1 MKLSEYNFFLPANLI
16 AKEPLPKRDQSRLM
30 VFHRATGEI
39 EHRENFRALLDYF
52 DEGDVFVVNDAK
64 VFPCLLE
71 GYKERSKAEVKVLL
85 LRELNPNNFLWDAIV
100 EPARKVRVGNYLY
113 LGEKGQLVAEVVD
126 NTTAKGRTIRFLFNG
141 TREELQMRIESQG
154 LMPIPDYLGRRP
166 IPEDIEWYQ
175 TIFARVK
182 GSIAISDA
190 ARHFTPHV
198 IKMMEIKGIDLVT
211 LTLLIGMPT
220 LRKVMVEDLSKHKM
234 ESEYFEI
241 PEATAERINRAL
253 DEHRRVLIVGASTLR
268 ALESSITAKGRI
280 KPNAGWTELFIFAPY
295 IHHYPKCYLTNFH
308 PPKSITMIATGAIV
322 GEKHIMRIYKE
333 AVEKEYRFGCY
344 GDALLVV

>member
-1 MKLSEYNFFLPANLI
+1 MKLSEYNFHLPEHLI
-16 AKEPLPKRDQSRLM
+16 AKEPLPRRDQSRLM

-39 EHRENFRALLDYF
+39 EHRESFRDLLEYF

-64 VFPCLLE
+64 VFPCVLE
-71 GYKERSKAEVKVLL
+71 GEKERGKATVRVLL
-85 LRELNPNNFLWDAIV
+85 LRELNPKNFLWDAVV
-100 EPARKVRVGNYLY
+100 EPARKVRVGNCLY
-113 LGEKGQLVAEVVD
+113 LGDKGQLVAEVVD
-126 NTTAKGRTIRFLFNG
+126 NTTAKGRTLRFLFDG
-141 TREELQMRIESQG
+141 TREEIQMLIESQG
-154 LMPIPDYLGRRP
+154 LMPIPDYLKRSSL
-166 IPEDIEWYQ
+166 PEDLEWYQ

-182 GSIAISDA
+182 GAIAISDA
-190 ARHFTPHV
+190 GRHFTPHML
-198 IKMMEIKGIDLVT
+198 KMMEIRGIALVT

-241 PEATAERINRAL
+241 PETTAERINQAL
-253 DEHRRVLIVGASTLR
+253 DEHKRVLVVGASTLR
-268 ALESSITAKGRI
+268 ALESSVTAKGRI
-280 KPNAGWTELFIFAPY
+280 KPNKGWTELFLFPPY

-308 PPKSITMIATGAIV
+308 PPKSITMIATGAVV
-322 GEKHIMRIYKE
+322 GERHIMRIHKE